1 MYSVIIPITIEYIN
15 VFTIQNA
22 YSLGEIAICA
32 AKLNLQSESLWEA
45 IFKKLD
51 TQNIY
56 KYMTNHQIAEL
67 LSAIVNQG
75 TYINHPLVAKLSGVV
90 AQQKAFYQN
99 FPYLMTIIKQT
110 NAALQAKS
118 P

>member
-1 MYSVIIPITIEYIN
+1 L
-15 VFTIQNA
+15 A
-22 YSLGEIAICA
+22 
-32 AKLNLQSESLWEA
+32 
-45 IFKKLD
+45 
-51 TQNIY
+51 
-56 KYMTNHQIAEL
+56 
-67 LSAIVNQG
+67 AIVNQG

-99 FPYLMTIIKQT
+99 FPYLMNIIKQT